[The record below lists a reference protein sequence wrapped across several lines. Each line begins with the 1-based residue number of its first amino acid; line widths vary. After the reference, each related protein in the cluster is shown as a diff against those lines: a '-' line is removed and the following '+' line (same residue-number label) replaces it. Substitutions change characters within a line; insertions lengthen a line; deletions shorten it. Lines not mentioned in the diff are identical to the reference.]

1 MTSLL
6 DRPEDLEPLET
17 PDLAHLAD
25 DPATEEPEDEE
36 RALSPVT
43 LTLSAVSS
51 GLSSAGAAWM
61 IGGLFRGYEARL
73 VGLLGILLGCGLVY
87 AGTRLRSPFL
97 SYLVLP
103 AALVL
108 GAVLMSGSSGA
119 GTSSLP
125 ALVKDAATST
135 QVLQPP
141 IDFAPGWKLIL
152 VVVLAL
158 LSSAGCAL
166 ALSTNRP
173 RLAVAVP
180 APLTV
185 VAALVQPGSSAITT
199 SAVSVGFVMMA
210 LATSY
215 AADGVGETFDAGF
228 ELRRLARSVL
238 AGVLLV
244 GLLIAASKVSFLFPS
259 SEQHHEIPPRRPP
272 VSPPAPDV
280 PLYTVK
286 GQLPGPLEAGVID
299 VYSLK
304 DQAWLLPPVDN
315 QRLKRLHLPADL
327 PGVTALPGKATQ
339 LEVTVQ
345 QAGGHGLP
353 TLAFA
358 RRVTG
363 GPTVDLDPRTRMLA
377 LAKRPV
383 FTGLH
388 YGITANPVPTGKQ
401 LSAVAGTVPAAMQE
415 FLTAPPV
422 PAYVQAL
429 ISKAPQ
435 AKYAELQSLRAA
447 LYKKFIASGQGKPT
461 DVSADRVVEL
471 LNGGTGNPYELTAAE
486 ALLARWAGIPSRI
499 GFGYYNGNAKSDG
512 STEFRP
518 ANAATY
524 LEVWFAPYGWVPIIG
539 VPPHAQQSLSNN
551 QRNND
556 PSITASPELGI
567 NVYLP
572 VRQPDNLAL
581 YQYARYFLVRALPFL
596 AGVGALLLVYPVVL
610 KRVRDRRR
618 RQWAAQHGPTGAIAV
633 AYCALRDRM
642 IDLALPGRGTT
653 PLELVE
659 LVDEDEEHAELA
671 WLATRALWG
680 DLRGQVTEEDAA
692 EAERLAAS
700 VATRLAKAQ
709 PETARLLA
717 AVSRASLRAPHSLE
731 VPNVW
736 WQPRLPHLPKLGLS
750 RLRSLRPATASSLV
764 VVMATVL
771 LGGCSGSSTT
781 AAERAVPFPTRLAP
795 TAVAGLQVREETK
808 ADSAYVRGA
817 KDPDVIVST
826 GKVLS
831 FNKDGL
837 VQAALQVAQLK
848 KGYRSS
854 DPEVVSA
861 ITRSVGK
868 VAKLEPEQSHDL
880 FSLVDGSQRIYLWFP
895 TEKSMAL
902 LVLRTQITQGAAEA
916 LARALIDY
924 GNGQSPDDAALT
936 AAFSTSTASTPST
949 PTPEPTP

>member
-1 MTSLL
+1 MTSLM
-6 DRPEDLEPLET
+6 DRPGDLEQLEA
-17 PDLAHLAD
+17 PDLEHLAD
-25 DPATEEPEDEE
+25 DPGAELPEDED

-43 LTLSAVSS
+43 LTLAVVSS
-51 GLSSAGAAWM
+51 ALSSAGAAWM
-61 IGGLFRGYEARL
+61 IGGLFRGQQARL
-73 VGLLGILLGCGLVY
+73 VGALGILVGCGLVY
-87 AGTRLRSPFL
+87 AGTRLRSAVL

-103 AALVL
+103 AALLL

-125 ALVKDAATST
+125 ALVKDAATSS

-158 LSSAGCAL
+158 LSSAACAL

-185 VAALVQPGSSAITT
+185 VAALVQPGSSAVST
-199 SAVSVGFVMMA
+199 SAVSVGLVMMA

-215 AADGVGETFDAGF
+215 AADGVGESFDAGF
-228 ELRRLARSVL
+228 ELRRLARSVV

-244 GLLIAASKVSFLFPS
+244 GLLIAASKVSFLFPTT
-259 SEQHHEIPPRRPP
+259 EQHHEIPPRRPP

-286 GQLPGPLEAGVID
+286 GTLPGPLEVGVID

-304 DQAWLLPPVDN
+304 DQAWLLPPLDN
-315 QRLKRLHLPADL
+315 QRLKRLHLPADV
-327 PGVTALPGKATQ
+327 PGVTSLPGKATEVQ
-339 LEVTVQ
+339 VTVR
-345 QAGGHGLP
+345 QASGHVLP

-358 RRVTG
+358 RRLTG
-363 GPTVDLDPRTRMLA
+363 GATVDVDPRTQMLA
-377 LAKRPV
+377 LAQRPV

-388 YGITANPVPTGKQ
+388 YGITANPVPTGAQ
-401 LSAVAGTVPAAMQE
+401 LSALPGTVPAAMKD
-415 FLTAPPV
+415 FLTAPAV
-422 PAYVQAL
+422 PAYVQSL

-447 LYKKFIASGQGKPT
+447 LYKRFIASGQGKPT

-499 GFGYYNGNAKSDG
+499 GFGYYNGTAKSDG
-512 STEFRP
+512 SVEFRP

-551 QRNND
+551 QRDND
-556 PSITASPELGI
+556 PSITAAPELGI

-581 YQYARYFLVRALPFL
+581 YQYARYFLVRALPFVV
-596 AGVGALLLVYPVVL
+596 GIGALLLFYPMVL
-610 KRVRDRRR
+610 KRVRRRRR
-618 RQWAAQHGPTGAIAV
+618 RQWAAQHGPAGRIAV
-633 AYCALRDRM
+633 AYCGLRDTM
-642 IDLALPGRGTT
+642 IDLALPGRGST

-659 LVDEDEEHAELA
+659 LVEEDEEHAELA
-671 WLATRALWG
+671 WLTTRALWG
-680 DLRGQVTEEDAA
+680 DLRSEISAEDAD
-692 EAERLAAS
+692 EAERLAGS
-700 VATRLAKAQ
+700 VAARLGKAQ

-717 AVSRASLRAPHSLE
+717 AVSRASLKAPHSLE
-731 VPNVW
+731 IPNVW
-736 WQPRLPHLPKLGLS
+736 WQPRLP
-750 RLRSLRPATASSLV
+750 RLRRLRLPQLRPAAASSLV
-764 VVMATVL
+764 VVVATLL
-771 LGGCSGSSTT
+771 LGGCTGSSTT
-781 AAERAVPFPTRLAP
+781 TAERAVPFPTRLAP
-795 TAVAGLQVREETK
+795 TAVAGLQVHEEDK
-808 ADSAYVRGA
+808 ADNAYVRGA
-817 KDPDVIVST
+817 KDPDVIVSE

-861 ITRSVGK
+861 ITRSIGK
-868 VAKLEPEQSHDL
+868 VAKLKPEQSHDL

-902 LVLRTQITQGAAEA
+902 LVVRTQITAGAAEA
-916 LARALIDY
+916 LARGLIDY
-924 GNGQSPDDAALT
+924 GDGQSLNDAALS
-936 AAFSTSTASTPST
+936 AAFASTPST